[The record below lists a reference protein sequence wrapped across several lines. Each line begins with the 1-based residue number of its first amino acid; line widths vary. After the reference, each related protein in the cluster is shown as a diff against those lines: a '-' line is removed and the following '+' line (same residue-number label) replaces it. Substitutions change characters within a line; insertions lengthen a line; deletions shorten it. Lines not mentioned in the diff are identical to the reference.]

1 MRAYRYKEKA
11 GVVQPALS
19 FLTSPQIERLTL
31 WLDMGRVRRL
41 LRFSLADG
49 ERRKSRKPAPLPTQC
64 SSKTRTLSRGYC
76 IERCRLVCWGG
87 LLRTGLAPHNGGMPI
102 REDNASASARSSW
115 ESFLHR
121 PPLLLDRAMV
131 EPCVA
136 GKRVLITGAG
146 GWIGSALAHAVAEF
160 QPERIV
166 LLEAAERNLYELE
179 LALRRLPV
187 STHYVLGS
195 VSDPTLLTE
204 IFRRFRPHVV
214 YHAAAFKH
222 VPMMEQNPFAAI
234 ENNTIGTNLLAQAA
248 LDQGTEQLILLST
261 DKAVDPV
268 SIMGASKR
276 LAELILLARMG
287 MGTRMTSV
295 RLGNVFGSAGSIV
308 PLFRKQIQS
317 GGPVTVTDPDVRRYF
332 ITREDAVTLLL
343 MAASMEHAQGILVP
357 QLGEPVLVRTVA
369 EYLIAEASIGREL
382 AIVFTHL
389 RPGDKMCEALLS
401 GRESYT
407 ALPGSP
413 LRSITSPAIPAQVLD
428 EILQQLQQAIRE
440 RSLQRLLTS
449 VLRALPDYQPSAVI
463 KTALAAESGE

>member
-1 MRAYRYKEKA
+1 VL
-11 GVVQPALS
+11 G
-19 FLTSPQIERLTL
+19 
-31 WLDMGRVRRL
+31 W
-41 LRFSLADG
+41 SLG
-49 ERRKSRKPAPLPTQC
+49 NRPLP
-64 SSKTRTLSRGYC
+64 
-76 IERCRLVCWGG
+76 
-87 LLRTGLAPHNGGMPI
+87 HNRNMSI
-102 REDNASASARSSW
+102 SEDNASASARSSW

-121 PPLLLDRAMV
+121 PPLLLDRAVV
-131 EPCVA
+131 EPWLA

-146 GWIGSALAHAVAEF
+146 GWIGSALTRAVAEF
-160 QPERIV
+160 KPERIV
-166 LLEAAERNLYELE
+166 LLEAAERNLYEVE

-187 STHYVLGS
+187 STNYVLGS
-195 VSDPTLLTE
+195 VSDPTLLAE
-204 IFRRFRPHVV
+204 IFRRFRPQVV

-234 ENNTIGTNLLAQAA
+234 ENNAIGTSFLTQAA
-248 LDQGTEQLILLST
+248 LDHGTEQLILVST

-287 MGTRMTSV
+287 KGTRMKSI

-343 MAASMEHAQGILVP
+343 MAASIEEPQGILVP
-357 QLGEPVLVRTVA
+357 QLGEPVQVRTVA

-407 ALPGSP
+407 ALPGCP
-413 LRSITSPAIPAQVLD
+413 LRSITSPAISAQLLD
-428 EILQQLQQAIRE
+428 EILQQLQQATRE
-440 RSLQRLLTS
+440 RSLQGLLTA
-449 VLRALPDYQPSAVI
+449 VLRAVPEYQLSAVI

>member
-1 MRAYRYKEKA
+1 MQ
-11 GVVQPALS
+11 GSVLG
-19 FLTSPQIERLTL
+19 
-31 WLDMGRVRRL
+31 W
-41 LRFSLADG
+41 SLAD
-49 ERRKSRKPAPLPTQC
+49 KPL
-64 SSKTRTLSRGYC
+64 
-76 IERCRLVCWGG
+76 
-87 LLRTGLAPHNGGMPI
+87 PHNGGMPI
-102 REDNASASARSSW
+102 RDDTVSTSARASW

-121 PPLLLDRAMV
+121 PPLSLDRVAV
-131 EPCVA
+131 EPWLA

-146 GWIGSALAHAVAEF
+146 GWIGSALTHAVAEF
-160 QPERIV
+160 KPERIV
-166 LLEAAERNLYELE
+166 LLEHAERNLYELE

-187 STHYVLGS
+187 SAHYVLGS
-195 VSDPTLLTE
+195 VADAILLAE

-222 VPMMEQNPFAAI
+222 VPMMEQNPFAAM
-234 ENNTIGTNLLAQAA
+234 ENNTIGTSLLTQAA
-248 LDQGTEQLILLST
+248 LDHGTDQLILVST

-287 MGTRMTSV
+287 MGTGMKSI

-308 PLFRKQIQS
+308 PLFRQQIQS

-343 MAASMEHAQGILVP
+343 MAASMHAQGILVP

-382 AIVFTHL
+382 AIVFTQL

-413 LRSITSPAIPAQVLD
+413 LRSITSPAISAQVLGM
-428 EILQQLQQAIRE
+428 RFC
-440 RSLQRLLTS
+440 SS
-449 VLRALPDYQPSAVI
+449 CSKQPRN
-463 KTALAAESGE
+463 GRCNGW